1 MSKTYKHQNFYDFLH
16 GRNIPMKEVVKWK
29 RYCDW
34 VNFGDITRWL
44 KYKNIKYDQ
53 NENNP

>member
-16 GRNIPMKEVVKWK
+16 GRKIPMKEVVKWK

-34 VNFGDITRWL
+34 VNFGDITRYL
-44 KYKNIKYDQ
+44 KYKRRKNDI
-53 NENNP
+53 NAV